1 MYLLLYSLGRF
12 FIEDLRGDQLIF
24 DFFGSPLSVAR
35 TMSVAAILAATILH
49 LVLQGQDLRK
59 RMIVQ

>member
-24 DFFGSPLSVAR
+24 DFFDFPLSAAR
-35 TMSVAAILAATILH
+35 SMSVAAILMTTILH
-49 LVLQGQDLRK
+49 LVLQGQDLRR